1 MGDGKQVPQA
11 TLEQMGVLHVQ
22 LGDMIE
28 VGGGP
33 KGPRVIVDVV
43 SIDLQSDKITA
54 SLATNDAADW
64 LTIADD
70 GKLACLDVRFTLKT
84 DDGAFIFVE
93 YQGRG
98 DMEAG
103 LIAAAPTFQTGSE
116 KYAWLNNIQAI
127 LAGNVNL
134 ETGELVYNLYEVKVT
149 M

>member
-11 TLEQMGVLHVQ
+11 TLEPMGILHVQ
-22 LGDMIE
+22 LGDMVE

-33 KGPRVIVDVV
+33 KGPRVVVDVV

-70 GKLACLDVRFTLKT
+70 GKLGCLDVRFTLKT
-84 DDGAFIFVE
+84 NDGAFIFVE

-127 LAGNVNL
+127 SAGNVNL